1 MPILHYLII
10 LLQAQYLKEQ
20 GTETLYCQGLKAY
33 KDKFVQLKLSAVAR
47 LAKTMAVE
55 FLADSFAQ
63 YEKMFM
69 SHKFKIQKLVDT
81 HLETEQFFPMVLA
94 SLNRTLLLELEVT
107 LQPSLIET
115 HDLYCKLGKKGE
127 QLYETLILLPG
138 LKNAFR
144 KAEKSFTADLR
155 ASDFLTK
162 DHESTLRDLF
172 EKHYRAL

>member
-1 MPILHYLII
+1 ML
-10 LLQAQYLKEQ
+10 
-20 GTETLYCQGLKAY
+20 T
-33 KDKFVQLKLSAVAR
+33 
-47 LAKTMAVE
+47 
-55 FLADSFAQ
+55 
-63 YEKMFM
+63 
-69 SHKFKIQKLVDT
+69 
-81 HLETEQFFPMVLA
+81 

-115 HDLYCKLGKKGE
+115 HGLYCKLGKRGE
-127 QLYETLILLPG
+127 QLYDTLILLPG

-172 EKHYRAL
+172 EKHYRGLKLTDETIDYFGGLNSINDRLSQLHEHLMTTLATQCLL